1 MNHHVVYRSRF
12 DVTAV
17 KLFDFHASPAAFA
30 RLVPPWEKTRIVS
43 RTGGLEAGA
52 RVVIETRLA
61 PGVWARWV
69 AVHTAYTPGESFADE
84 AESGP
89 FKTWRHIHRVV
100 PDGDAAA
107 WLEDD
112 ITYALPLGALGDLVA
127 GPLVKR
133 RLDRMFAHRHRATAE
148 ALGAGI
154 TAGFGRDATT

>member
-1 MNHHVVYRSRF
+1 MTHHVVYRSRF

-17 KLFDFHASPAAFA
+17 KLFDFHAAPDAFA

-61 PGVWARWV
+61 PCVWARWV
-69 AVHTAYTPGESFADE
+69 AVHTAYTPGESFTDE

-89 FKTWRHIHRVV
+89 FKTWRHTHRVV
-100 PDGDAAA
+100 PDGDGA

-112 ITYALPLGALGDLVA
+112 ITYALPMGPLGDLVA
-127 GPLVKR
+127 GRMVKG
-133 RLDRMFAHRHRATAE
+133 RLDKMFAHRHRATAE
-148 ALGAGI
+148 ALGARI
-154 TAGFGRDATT
+154 TAGFGADTA